1 MRQQHWMIAPLLAV
15 ALTGTARGLCAAP
28 VTQDSLMLAH
38 EFSQPR
44 TESARVT
51 LEAGQVYRLE
61 VTGAGAAQVRTL
73 LPGVQQP
80 VVNRLPSG
88 SSASGTVVFELRPF
102 ATALYEVR
110 VGSLS
115 GGAAPVRIYW
125 DAHASRARAKLRQ
138 H

>member
-15 ALTGTARGLCAAP
+15 ALAGSTRGLRAAP
-28 VTQDSLMLAH
+28 VTQDSLMLVH

-44 TESARVT
+44 TEAARVT

-61 VTGAGAAQVRTL
+61 VNGARAAQVRTL

-80 VVNRLPSG
+80 VVARLPSG
-88 SSASGTVVFELRPF
+88 TSASGTVVFELRPF

-110 VGSLS
+110 VGDLT
-115 GGAAPVRIYW
+115 GGTAPVRIYW
-125 DAHASRARAKLRQ
+125 DAHASQARAKLRQ